1 MMFTILALL
10 GGLLSACGT
19 IPYILETLK
28 GRTKPRLVTWA
39 TWSTLTGV
47 AAAGAFA
54 DGQIA
59 SGIFAL
65 LGSLSTGFIVVAG
78 LRYGDRSFAK
88 LDILCLMG
96 VIAGLGLWLM
106 LDSPAIAIWAAIA
119 IDFVGF
125 VPTFIHAWQKPHEE
139 TASTF
144 VIVALGAAV
153 TVGAIVSSGAH
164 SVTAIGYP
172 LYVTVS
178 MGGCAAVILT
188 RRSSTAAAVT
198 SIES

>member
-1 MMFTILALL
+1 MFTILALI

-54 DGQIA
+54 DGQLA
-59 SGIFAL
+59 SGVFAL
-65 LGSLSTGFIVVAG
+65 LGSVATGLIVIAG
-78 LRYGDRSFAK
+78 ARYGDRSFTK
-88 LDILCLMG
+88 IDIACLAG
-96 VIAGLGLWLM
+96 VLAGLGLWLA
-106 LDSPAIAIWAAIA
+106 LDSPAIAIWAAVV

-125 VPTFIHAWQKPHEE
+125 VPTFVHAWQKPSEE

-144 VIVALGAAV
+144 VIVAIGAVV
-153 TVGAIVSSGAH
+153 TVAATISSGAH

-172 LYVTVS
+172 LYVALS
-178 MGGCAAVILT
+178 MGACGAVILL
-188 RRSSTAAAVT
+188 RKPIIARASAKH
-198 SIES
+198 

>member
-1 MMFTILALL
+1 MFTILALV

-54 DGQIA
+54 DGQLS

-65 LGSLSTGFIVVAG
+65 LGSIATGLIVIAG
-78 LRYGDRSFAK
+78 LRYGDRSFTR
-88 LDILCLMG
+88 LDILCLSG
-96 VIAGLGLWLM
+96 VLAGLALWLM
-106 LDSPAIAIWAAIA
+106 LDSPAVAIWAAVT

-144 VIVALGAAV
+144 VIVGLGAAL
-153 TVGAIVSSGAH
+153 TVGAVVSSGAH

-172 LYVTVS
+172 LYVAVS
-178 MGGCAAVILT
+178 MGCCGAVILA
-188 RRSSTAAAVT
+188 RKSATAPSAQ
-198 SIES
+198 IES